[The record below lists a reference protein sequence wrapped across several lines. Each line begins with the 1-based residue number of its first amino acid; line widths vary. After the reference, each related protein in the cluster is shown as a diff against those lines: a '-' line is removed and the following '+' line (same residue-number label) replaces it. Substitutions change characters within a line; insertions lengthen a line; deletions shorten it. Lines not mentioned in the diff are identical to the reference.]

1 MILGRV
7 NRQRP
12 HLLRYSIFSCE
23 YLANKFVRGGVDGDE
38 KDVLARQ
45 TVCLC
50 DDDNDIEMARAC
62 LHAYVPSISS
72 TSLAE
77 TIRSSPLQFTATC
90 DDENNVEGTHATEAA
105 LALILERIAMA
116 NAKSRN

>member
-1 MILGRV
+1 M
-7 NRQRP
+7 N
-12 HLLRYSIFSCE
+12 
-23 YLANKFVRGGVDGDE
+23 
-38 KDVLARQ
+38 VLARQ

-90 DDENNVEGTHATEAA
+90 DADNNVEGTHATEAA
-105 LALILERIAMA
+105 LAIILERIAMA
-116 NAKSRN
+116 KAG